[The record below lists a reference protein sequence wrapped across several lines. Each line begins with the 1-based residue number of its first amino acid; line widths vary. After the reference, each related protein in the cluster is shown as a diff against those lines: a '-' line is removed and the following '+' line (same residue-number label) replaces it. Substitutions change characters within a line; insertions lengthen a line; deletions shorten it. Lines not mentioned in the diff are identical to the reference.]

1 MQFLKEIKM
10 NDAQKV
16 AQILLKEKAVF
27 LRPHD
32 MFTWTSGIKSPVYC
46 DNRLLIS
53 TVNSRETIIQAFS
66 KKIATLNVDCI
77 AGTATA
83 GIPWAAWIAHELK
96 LPMIYVRSSSKEH
109 GRQNAIEGA
118 AAEGS
123 RCVLIED
130 LISTGKSSIA
140 AAQKIQEAKLDVL
153 KVMSIFTYGFAEVDT
168 LFQKANLE
176 FESLSSF
183 DVLAQVAYDDKV
195 LDASTLDQVLE
206 WRKSVVFP

>member
-1 MQFLKEIKM
+1 MT
-10 NDAQKV
+10 DAQNV
-16 AQILLKEKAVF
+16 ARLLLKEKAVF

-32 MFTWTSGIKSPVYC
+32 LFTWTSGIKSPVYC

-53 TVNSRETIIQAFS
+53 TVESRASIIKSFCA
-66 KKIATLNVDCI
+66 KIAPLKVECI

-83 GIPWAAWIAHELK
+83 GIPWAAWIAYELK

-118 AAEGS
+118 MPAGS
-123 RCVLIED
+123 NCVLIED

-140 AAQKIQEAKLDVL
+140 AANKLIEADLKVS
-153 KVMSIFTYGFAEVDT
+153 KVMSIFTYGFSEVDG
-168 LFQKANLE
+168 LFQNAGLA
-176 FESLSSF
+176 FESLSNF
-183 DVLAQVAYDDKV
+183 DVLARVAYDDKV
-195 LDASTLDQVLE
+195 LDSKTLDQVLE

>member
-1 MQFLKEIKM
+1 M
-10 NDAQKV
+10 NTAQTV

-27 LRPHD
+27 LRPEEP
-32 MFTWTSGIKSPVYC
+32 FTWTSGIKSPVYC

-53 TVNSRETIIQAFS
+53 TVESRDMIIKAFS
-66 KKIATLNVDCI
+66 EAVKAQNVDVV

-96 LPMIYVRSSSKEH
+96 LPLVYVRSSSKDH

-118 AAEGS
+118 VKPGQKT
-123 RCVLIED
+123 VLIED

-140 AAQKIQEAKLDVL
+140 AAKKLEEAGVAVKSI
-153 KVMSIFTYGFAEVDT
+153 MSIFTYDFAQAREI
-168 LFQKANLE
+168 FQSNNLN
-176 FESLSSF
+176 FSSLSNF
-183 DVLAQVAYDDKV
+183 EVLAKVAYDNN
-195 LDASTLDQVLE
+195 LLNEAALNQVLE